1 MNQPIQRL
9 LLVLIVIASDGALAE
24 GKNDPLVSYLLI
36 DRLEAQFADDDSQ
49 QVLEGEYQLGYDL
62 NKLVVKVDSER
73 RNGASEELALQALYQ
88 RAVSAFWNL
97 RAGLR
102 HDFQSESETE
112 PEQSWAVLELE
123 GLAPYFVETEVS
135 LFVDDQGQAQLALHL
150 EKELLLTQRLILSP
164 NLELK
169 AQLKDDKREGTES
182 GLGEIETGLQL
193 RYEVRREF
201 APYIGIR
208 RQLILGDSADV
219 ASQRGDATDDTL
231 VVIGLRFW
239 L

>member
-1 MNQPIQRL
+1 MSQPIQRL
-9 LLVLIVIASDGALAE
+9 LLLLIVIASGSALAG
-24 GKNDPLVSYLLI
+24 GKSDPLVFYLLI
-36 DRLEAQFADDDSQ
+36 DRLEAQFGNDDSQ
-49 QVLEGEYQLGYDL
+49 QVLKGEYQLGYDL
-62 NKLVVKVDSER
+62 TKLVVKVDSQR
-73 RNGASEELALQALYQ
+73 RNGASDELDLQALYQ

-97 RAGLR
+97 RVGLR
-102 HDFQSESETE
+102 HDLESKSKIE
-112 PEQSWAVLELE
+112 PERSWAVLELE
-123 GLAPYFVETEVS
+123 GLAPYFLETEAS

-169 AQLKDDKREGTES
+169 AQLKDGKGGETQS
-182 GLGEIETGLQL
+182 GLGEVETGLQL
-193 RYEVRREF
+193 RYEVRRQF

-208 RQLILGDSADV
+208 RQFTMGDSADV